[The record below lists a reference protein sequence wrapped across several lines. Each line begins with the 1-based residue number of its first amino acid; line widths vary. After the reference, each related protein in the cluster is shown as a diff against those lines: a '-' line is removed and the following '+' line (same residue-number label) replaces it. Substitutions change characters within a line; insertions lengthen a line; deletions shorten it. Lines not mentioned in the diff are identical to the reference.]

1 MEISMD
7 KLFVGID
14 IAKFD
19 KREEIATEDM
29 QELDDEII

>member
-1 MEISMD
+1 MSEPTVIIRYLLDMAIIMD

-19 KREEIATEDM
+19 
-29 QELDDEII
+29 